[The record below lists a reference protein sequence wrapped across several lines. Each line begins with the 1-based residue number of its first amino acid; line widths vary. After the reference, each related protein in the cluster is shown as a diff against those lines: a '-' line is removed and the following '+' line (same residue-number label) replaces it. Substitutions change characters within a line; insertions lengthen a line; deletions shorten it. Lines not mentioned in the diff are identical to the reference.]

1 MKYKHIFEE
10 KWEKEGKIKNQEKI
24 IDKVEEQNK
33 EYYHQNWHEHDAI
46 FKTVLD
52 KKEETV
58 KFINKTL
65 KLNIK
70 KEEIEKYNSSFISK
84 TFQNQEADIV
94 YKIKDKNIFFLIE
107 HQSKIDYSMPFRL
120 LEYEVAIIRSAVDK
134 SKIKNKSY
142 KIPLVMPIVL
152 YTGKQK
158 WNANKYLEKSQ
169 EKIQGLN
176 IKIGNYSLVDIN
188 NYTEKELLEDNTFI
202 SKMMLIEKSKNTEEI
217 AETLEKIINKTQKED
232 KELLK
237 SIIEIFLEEKIGI
250 QKSTELIRKLE
261 SESDSMLAIVD
272 MIRKENQMYIDMG
285 RKEGKKEGK
294 KLGKIEGKREGEK
307 TGKMQKLKEIVLNM
321 IEENLSN
328 EIIMKVTGISP
339 KEIEKIKN
347 SKNKIKA

>member
-1 MKYKHIFEE
+1 M
-10 KWEKEGKIKNQEKI
+10 
-24 IDKVEEQNK
+24 
-33 EYYHQNWHEHDAI
+33 
-46 FKTVLD
+46 VLD
-52 KKEETV
+52 QKEEAV

-84 TFQNQEADIV
+84 TFQNKEADIV

-120 LEYEVAIIRSAVDK
+120 LEYEVAIIRSAIDK

-169 EKIQGLN
+169 EKIQCLN

-217 AETLEKIINKTQKED
+217 AETLEKIINRIQKED

-261 SESDSMLAIVD
+261 SEGDSMLAIVD

-294 KLGKIEGKREGEK
+294 IEGKTE
-307 TGKMQKLKEIVLNM
+307 TIKEIVNKMLRKNLPEKTI
-321 IEENLSN
+321 IE
-328 EIIMKVTGISP
+328 ITGINP
-339 KEIEKIKN
+339 KEIEEIKN

>member
-1 MKYKHIFEE
+1 M
-10 KWEKEGKIKNQEKI
+10 
-24 IDKVEEQNK
+24 
-33 EYYHQNWHEHDAI
+33 
-46 FKTVLD
+46 VLD
-52 KKEETV
+52 QKEEAV

-84 TFQNQEADIV
+84 TFQNKEADIV

-107 HQSKIDYSMPFRL
+107 HQSKIDYSMLFRL
-120 LEYEVAIIRSAVDK
+120 LEYEVAIIRSAIDK

-188 NYTEKELLEDNTFI
+188 NYTEKELLEDNKFI

-217 AETLEKIINKTQKED
+217 AETLEKIISKTQKED

-237 SIIEIFLEEKIGI
+237 RIIEIFLEEKIGI

-261 SESDSMLAIVD
+261 SEGDSMLAIVD

-294 KLGKIEGKREGEK
+294 IEGKTE
-307 TGKMQKLKEIVLNM
+307 TIKEIVNKMLRKNLPEKTI
-321 IEENLSN
+321 IE
-328 EIIMKVTGISP
+328 ITGINP

-347 SKNKIKA
+347 SKN

>member
-1 MKYKHIFEE
+1 M
-10 KWEKEGKIKNQEKI
+10 
-24 IDKVEEQNK
+24 
-33 EYYHQNWHEHDAI
+33 
-46 FKTVLD
+46 VLD
-52 KKEETV
+52 QKEEAV

-84 TFQNQEADIV
+84 TFQNKEADIV

-120 LEYEVAIIRSAVDK
+120 LEYEVAIIRSAIDK

-169 EKIQGLN
+169 EKIQCLN

-217 AETLEKIINKTQKED
+217 AETLEKIINKTRKED

-261 SESDSMLAIVD
+261 SEGDSMLAIVD
-272 MIRKENQMYIDMG
+272 MIRKENQMYIDIG

-294 KLGKIEGKREGEK
+294 IEGKTE
-307 TGKMQKLKEIVLNM
+307 TIKEIVNKMLRKNLPEKTI
-321 IEENLSN
+321 IE
-328 EIIMKVTGISP
+328 ITGINP
-339 KEIEKIKN
+339 KEIEEIKN

>member
-1 MKYKHIFEE
+1 
-10 KWEKEGKIKNQEKI
+10 
-24 IDKVEEQNK
+24 
-33 EYYHQNWHEHDAI
+33 
-46 FKTVLD
+46 
-52 KKEETV
+52 
-58 KFINKTL
+58 
-65 KLNIK
+65 
-70 KEEIEKYNSSFISK
+70 
-84 TFQNQEADIV
+84 
-94 YKIKDKNIFFLIE
+94 
-107 HQSKIDYSMPFRL
+107 MPFRL
-120 LEYEVAIIRSAVDK
+120 LEYEVAIIRSAIDK

-217 AETLEKIINKTQKED
+217 AKTLEKIINKTQKED

>member
-1 MKYKHIFEE
+1 
-10 KWEKEGKIKNQEKI
+10 
-24 IDKVEEQNK
+24 
-33 EYYHQNWHEHDAI
+33 
-46 FKTVLD
+46 
-52 KKEETV
+52 
-58 KFINKTL
+58 
-65 KLNIK
+65 
-70 KEEIEKYNSSFISK
+70 
-84 TFQNQEADIV
+84 
-94 YKIKDKNIFFLIE
+94 
-107 HQSKIDYSMPFRL
+107 MPFRL
-120 LEYEVAIIRSAVDK
+120 LEYEVAIIRSAIDK

-217 AETLEKIINKTQKED
+217 AETLEKIINKTHKED

-294 KLGKIEGKREGEK
+294 REGKKVGRIEGKKDTLREIAI
-307 TGKMQKLKEIVLNM
+307 KMLKKNLTEKEIT
-321 IEENLSN
+321 
-328 EIIMKVTGISP
+328 EITGISK
-339 KEIEKIKN
+339 KELNNLKLTNNYK
-347 SKNKIKA
+347 

>member
-1 MKYKHIFEE
+1 
-10 KWEKEGKIKNQEKI
+10 
-24 IDKVEEQNK
+24 
-33 EYYHQNWHEHDAI
+33 
-46 FKTVLD
+46 
-52 KKEETV
+52 
-58 KFINKTL
+58 
-65 KLNIK
+65 
-70 KEEIEKYNSSFISK
+70 
-84 TFQNQEADIV
+84 
-94 YKIKDKNIFFLIE
+94 
-107 HQSKIDYSMPFRL
+107 MPFRL
-120 LEYEVAIIRSAVDK
+120 LEYEVAIIRSAIDK

-158 WNANKYLEKSQ
+158 WNANKYLEKNQ

-217 AETLEKIINKTQKED
+217 AKTLEKIINKTQKED

-294 KLGKIEGKREGEK
+294 KVGRIEGKKEGKKDTLREIAI
-307 TGKMQKLKEIVLNM
+307 KMLKKNLTEKEIT
-321 IEENLSN
+321 
-328 EIIMKVTGISP
+328 EITGISK
-339 KEIEKIKN
+339 KELNNLKLTNNYK
-347 SKNKIKA
+347 

>member
-1 MKYKHIFEE
+1 
-10 KWEKEGKIKNQEKI
+10 
-24 IDKVEEQNK
+24 
-33 EYYHQNWHEHDAI
+33 
-46 FKTVLD
+46 
-52 KKEETV
+52 
-58 KFINKTL
+58 
-65 KLNIK
+65 
-70 KEEIEKYNSSFISK
+70 
-84 TFQNQEADIV
+84 
-94 YKIKDKNIFFLIE
+94 
-107 HQSKIDYSMPFRL
+107 MPFRL
-120 LEYEVAIIRSAVDK
+120 LEYEVAIIKSAIDK

-158 WNANKYLEKSQ
+158 WNANKYLEKNQ

-217 AETLEKIINKTQKED
+217 AKTLEKIINKTQKED

-294 KLGKIEGKREGEK
+294 KVGRIEGKKEGKKDTLREIAI
-307 TGKMQKLKEIVLNM
+307 KMLKKNLTEKEIT
-321 IEENLSN
+321 
-328 EIIMKVTGISP
+328 EITGISK
-339 KEIEKIKN
+339 KELNNLKLTNNYK
-347 SKNKIKA
+347 

>member
-1 MKYKHIFEE
+1 
-10 KWEKEGKIKNQEKI
+10 
-24 IDKVEEQNK
+24 
-33 EYYHQNWHEHDAI
+33 
-46 FKTVLD
+46 
-52 KKEETV
+52 
-58 KFINKTL
+58 
-65 KLNIK
+65 
-70 KEEIEKYNSSFISK
+70 
-84 TFQNQEADIV
+84 
-94 YKIKDKNIFFLIE
+94 
-107 HQSKIDYSMPFRL
+107 MPFRL

-217 AETLEKIINKTQKED
+217 AETLEKIISKTQKED

-237 SIIEIFLEEKIGI
+237 RIIEIILEEKIGI
-250 QKSTELIRKLE
+250 TKSTELIRKLE
-261 SESDSMLAIVD
+261 KGSDSMLAVVD

-294 KLGKIEGKREGEK
+294 REGKKVGRIEGKKDTLREIAI
-307 TGKMQKLKEIVLNM
+307 KMLKKNLTEKEIT
-321 IEENLSN
+321 
-328 EIIMKVTGISP
+328 EITGISK
-339 KEIEKIKN
+339 KELNNLKLTNNYK
-347 SKNKIKA
+347 

>member
-1 MKYKHIFEE
+1 M
-10 KWEKEGKIKNQEKI
+10 
-24 IDKVEEQNK
+24 
-33 EYYHQNWHEHDAI
+33 
-46 FKTVLD
+46 VLD
-52 KKEETV
+52 QKEEAV

-84 TFQNQEADIV
+84 TFQNKEADIV

-107 HQSKIDYSMPFRL
+107 HQSKIDYSMLFRL
-120 LEYEVAIIRSAVDK
+120 LEYEVAIIRSAIDK

-169 EKIQGLN
+169 EKIQCLN

-217 AETLEKIINKTQKED
+217 AETLEKIISKTQKED

-237 SIIEIFLEEKIGI
+237 RIIEIFLEEKIGI

-294 KLGKIEGKREGEK
+294 IEGKTE
-307 TGKMQKLKEIVLNM
+307 TIKEIVNKMLRKNLPEKTI
-321 IEENLSN
+321 IE
-328 EIIMKVTGISP
+328 ITGINP

-347 SKNKIKA
+347 SKN

>member
-1 MKYKHIFEE
+1 
-10 KWEKEGKIKNQEKI
+10 
-24 IDKVEEQNK
+24 
-33 EYYHQNWHEHDAI
+33 
-46 FKTVLD
+46 
-52 KKEETV
+52 
-58 KFINKTL
+58 
-65 KLNIK
+65 
-70 KEEIEKYNSSFISK
+70 
-84 TFQNQEADIV
+84 
-94 YKIKDKNIFFLIE
+94 
-107 HQSKIDYSMPFRL
+107 MPFRL
-120 LEYEVAIIRSAVDK
+120 LEYKVAIIRSAIDK

-142 KIPLVMPIVL
+142 KIPLVIPIVL

-169 EKIQGLN
+169 EKIQSLN

-217 AETLEKIINKTQKED
+217 AETLEKIISKTQKED

-237 SIIEIFLEEKIGI
+237 RIIEIILEEKIGI

-294 KLGKIEGKREGEK
+294 KDTLREIAI
-307 TGKMQKLKEIVLNM
+307 KMLKKNLTEKEIT
-321 IEENLSN
+321 
-328 EIIMKVTGISP
+328 EITGISK
-339 KEIEKIKN
+339 KELNNLKLTNNYK
-347 SKNKIKA
+347 

>member
-1 MKYKHIFEE
+1 
-10 KWEKEGKIKNQEKI
+10 
-24 IDKVEEQNK
+24 
-33 EYYHQNWHEHDAI
+33 
-46 FKTVLD
+46 
-52 KKEETV
+52 
-58 KFINKTL
+58 
-65 KLNIK
+65 
-70 KEEIEKYNSSFISK
+70 
-84 TFQNQEADIV
+84 
-94 YKIKDKNIFFLIE
+94 
-107 HQSKIDYSMPFRL
+107 MPFRL
-120 LEYEVAIIRSAVDK
+120 LEYEVAIIRSAIDK

-217 AETLEKIINKTQKED
+217 AETLEKIISKTQKED

-237 SIIEIFLEEKIGI
+237 RIIEIILEEKIGI

-294 KLGKIEGKREGEK
+294 REGKKVGRIEGKKDTLREIAI
-307 TGKMQKLKEIVLNM
+307 KMLKKNLTEKEIT
-321 IEENLSN
+321 
-328 EIIMKVTGISP
+328 EITGISK
-339 KEIEKIKN
+339 KELNNLKLTNNYK
-347 SKNKIKA
+347 

>member
-1 MKYKHIFEE
+1 
-10 KWEKEGKIKNQEKI
+10 
-24 IDKVEEQNK
+24 
-33 EYYHQNWHEHDAI
+33 
-46 FKTVLD
+46 
-52 KKEETV
+52 
-58 KFINKTL
+58 
-65 KLNIK
+65 
-70 KEEIEKYNSSFISK
+70 
-84 TFQNQEADIV
+84 
-94 YKIKDKNIFFLIE
+94 
-107 HQSKIDYSMPFRL
+107 MPLRL
-120 LEYEVAIIRSAVDK
+120 LEYEVAIIRSAIDK

-142 KIPLVMPIVL
+142 KMPLVIPIVL

-217 AETLEKIINKTQKED
+217 AKILEKIINKTHKED

-294 KLGKIEGKREGEK
+294 KEGEK

>member
-1 MKYKHIFEE
+1 M
-10 KWEKEGKIKNQEKI
+10 
-24 IDKVEEQNK
+24 
-33 EYYHQNWHEHDAI
+33 
-46 FKTVLD
+46 VLD
-52 KKEETV
+52 QKEEAV

-84 TFQNQEADIV
+84 TFQNKEADIV

-120 LEYEVAIIRSAVDK
+120 LEYEVAIIRSAIDK

-169 EKIQGLN
+169 EKIQCLN

-217 AETLEKIINKTQKED
+217 AKTLEKIINKTHKED

-294 KLGKIEGKREGEK
+294 REGKKVGRIEGKKDTLREIAI
-307 TGKMQKLKEIVLNM
+307 KMLKKNLTEKEIT
-321 IEENLSN
+321 
-328 EIIMKVTGISP
+328 EITGISK
-339 KEIEKIKN
+339 KELNNLKLTNNYK
-347 SKNKIKA
+347 

>member
-1 MKYKHIFEE
+1 M
-10 KWEKEGKIKNQEKI
+10 
-24 IDKVEEQNK
+24 
-33 EYYHQNWHEHDAI
+33 
-46 FKTVLD
+46 VLD
-52 KKEETV
+52 QKEETV

-84 TFQNQEADIV
+84 TFQNKEADIV

-120 LEYEVAIIRSAVDK
+120 LEYEVAIIRSAIDK

-169 EKIQGLN
+169 EKIQCLN

-217 AETLEKIINKTQKED
+217 AETLEKIINKTRKED

-294 KLGKIEGKREGEK
+294 IEGKTE
-307 TGKMQKLKEIVLNM
+307 TIKEIVNKMLRKNLPEKTI
-321 IEENLSN
+321 IE
-328 EIIMKVTGISP
+328 ITGINP
-339 KEIEKIKN
+339 KEIEEIKN

>member
-1 MKYKHIFEE
+1 
-10 KWEKEGKIKNQEKI
+10 
-24 IDKVEEQNK
+24 
-33 EYYHQNWHEHDAI
+33 
-46 FKTVLD
+46 
-52 KKEETV
+52 
-58 KFINKTL
+58 
-65 KLNIK
+65 
-70 KEEIEKYNSSFISK
+70 
-84 TFQNQEADIV
+84 
-94 YKIKDKNIFFLIE
+94 
-107 HQSKIDYSMPFRL
+107 MPFRL

-217 AETLEKIINKTQKED
+217 AKTLEKIINRIQKED

-250 QKSTELIRKLE
+250 QKSTELIKKLE

-294 KLGKIEGKREGEK
+294 REGKKVGRIEGKKDTLREIAI
-307 TGKMQKLKEIVLNM
+307 KMLKKNLTEKEIT
-321 IEENLSN
+321 
-328 EIIMKVTGISP
+328 EITGISK
-339 KEIEKIKN
+339 KELNNLKLTNNYK
-347 SKNKIKA
+347 

>member
-1 MKYKHIFEE
+1 M
-10 KWEKEGKIKNQEKI
+10 
-24 IDKVEEQNK
+24 
-33 EYYHQNWHEHDAI
+33 
-46 FKTVLD
+46 VLD
-52 KKEETV
+52 QKEEAV

-84 TFQNQEADIV
+84 TFQNKEADIV

-120 LEYEVAIIRSAVDK
+120 LEYEVAIIRSAIDK

-169 EKIQGLN
+169 EKIQCLN

-217 AETLEKIINKTQKED
+217 AETLEKIINKTRKED

-261 SESDSMLAIVD
+261 SEGDSMLAIVD

-294 KLGKIEGKREGEK
+294 IEGKTE
-307 TGKMQKLKEIVLNM
+307 TIKEIVNKMLRKNLPEKTI
-321 IEENLSN
+321 IE
-328 EIIMKVTGISP
+328 ITGINP
-339 KEIEKIKN
+339 KEIEEIKN

>member
-1 MKYKHIFEE
+1 
-10 KWEKEGKIKNQEKI
+10 
-24 IDKVEEQNK
+24 
-33 EYYHQNWHEHDAI
+33 
-46 FKTVLD
+46 
-52 KKEETV
+52 
-58 KFINKTL
+58 
-65 KLNIK
+65 
-70 KEEIEKYNSSFISK
+70 
-84 TFQNQEADIV
+84 
-94 YKIKDKNIFFLIE
+94 
-107 HQSKIDYSMPFRL
+107 MPFRL

-176 IKIGNYSLVDIN
+176 IKIGNYSLVDVN
-188 NYTEKELLEDNTFI
+188 NYTENELLEDNTFI
-202 SKMMLIEKSKNTEEI
+202 SKMILIEKSKNTEEI
-217 AETLEKIINKTQKED
+217 AETLEKIINRIQKED

-237 SIIEIFLEEKIGI
+237 SIIEIILEEKIGI

-294 KLGKIEGKREGEK
+294 REGKKVGRIEGKKDTLREIAI
-307 TGKMQKLKEIVLNM
+307 KMLKKNLTEKEIT
-321 IEENLSN
+321 
-328 EIIMKVTGISP
+328 EITGISK
-339 KEIEKIKN
+339 KELNNLKLTNNYK
-347 SKNKIKA
+347 

>member
-1 MKYKHIFEE
+1 
-10 KWEKEGKIKNQEKI
+10 
-24 IDKVEEQNK
+24 
-33 EYYHQNWHEHDAI
+33 
-46 FKTVLD
+46 
-52 KKEETV
+52 
-58 KFINKTL
+58 
-65 KLNIK
+65 
-70 KEEIEKYNSSFISK
+70 
-84 TFQNQEADIV
+84 
-94 YKIKDKNIFFLIE
+94 
-107 HQSKIDYSMPFRL
+107 MPFRL
-120 LEYEVAIIRSAVDK
+120 LEYEVAIIRSAIDK

-217 AETLEKIINKTQKED
+217 AETLEKIISKTQKED

-237 SIIEIFLEEKIGI
+237 RIIEIILEEKIGI
-250 QKSTELIRKLE
+250 TKSTELIRKLE
-261 SESDSMLAIVD
+261 KGSDSMLAVVD

-294 KLGKIEGKREGEK
+294 KEGEK

-321 IEENLSN
+321 IEENLPN
-328 EIIMKVTGISP
+328 ETIMKVTGISP
-339 KEIEKIKN
+339 KEIEEIKN

>member
-1 MKYKHIFEE
+1 
-10 KWEKEGKIKNQEKI
+10 
-24 IDKVEEQNK
+24 
-33 EYYHQNWHEHDAI
+33 
-46 FKTVLD
+46 
-52 KKEETV
+52 
-58 KFINKTL
+58 
-65 KLNIK
+65 
-70 KEEIEKYNSSFISK
+70 
-84 TFQNQEADIV
+84 
-94 YKIKDKNIFFLIE
+94 
-107 HQSKIDYSMPFRL
+107 MPFRL
-120 LEYEVAIIRSAVDK
+120 LEYEVAIIRSAIDK

-217 AETLEKIINKTQKED
+217 AKTLEKIINKTQKED

-294 KLGKIEGKREGEK
+294 KVGRIEGKKEGKKDTLREIAI
-307 TGKMQKLKEIVLNM
+307 KMLKKNLTEKEIT
-321 IEENLSN
+321 
-328 EIIMKVTGISP
+328 EITGISK
-339 KEIEKIKN
+339 KELNNLKLTNNYK
-347 SKNKIKA
+347 

>member
-1 MKYKHIFEE
+1 M
-10 KWEKEGKIKNQEKI
+10 
-24 IDKVEEQNK
+24 
-33 EYYHQNWHEHDAI
+33 
-46 FKTVLD
+46 VLD
-52 KKEETV
+52 QKEEAV

-84 TFQNQEADIV
+84 TFQNKEADIV

-217 AETLEKIINKTQKED
+217 AETLEKIISKTQKED

-237 SIIEIFLEEKIGI
+237 RIIEIFLEEKIGI

-261 SESDSMLAIVD
+261 SEGDSMLAIVD

-294 KLGKIEGKREGEK
+294 KDTLREIAI
-307 TGKMQKLKEIVLNM
+307 KMLKKNLTEKEIT
-321 IEENLSN
+321 
-328 EIIMKVTGISP
+328 EITGISK
-339 KEIEKIKN
+339 KELNNLKLTNNYK
-347 SKNKIKA
+347 

>member
-1 MKYKHIFEE
+1 M
-10 KWEKEGKIKNQEKI
+10 
-24 IDKVEEQNK
+24 
-33 EYYHQNWHEHDAI
+33 
-46 FKTVLD
+46 VLD
-52 KKEETV
+52 QKEEAV

-84 TFQNQEADIV
+84 TFQNKEADIV

-107 HQSKIDYSMPFRL
+107 HQSKIDYSMLFRL
-120 LEYEVAIIRSAVDK
+120 LEYEVAIIRSAIDK

-169 EKIQGLN
+169 EKIQCLN

-217 AETLEKIINKTQKED
+217 AETLEKIISKTQKED

-237 SIIEIFLEEKIGI
+237 RIIEIFLEEKIGI

-261 SESDSMLAIVD
+261 SEGDSMLAIVD

-294 KLGKIEGKREGEK
+294 IEGKTE
-307 TGKMQKLKEIVLNM
+307 TIKEIVNKMLRKNLPEKTI
-321 IEENLSN
+321 IE
-328 EIIMKVTGISP
+328 ITGINP

-347 SKNKIKA
+347 SKN

>member
-1 MKYKHIFEE
+1 
-10 KWEKEGKIKNQEKI
+10 
-24 IDKVEEQNK
+24 
-33 EYYHQNWHEHDAI
+33 
-46 FKTVLD
+46 
-52 KKEETV
+52 
-58 KFINKTL
+58 
-65 KLNIK
+65 
-70 KEEIEKYNSSFISK
+70 
-84 TFQNQEADIV
+84 
-94 YKIKDKNIFFLIE
+94 
-107 HQSKIDYSMPFRL
+107 MPFRL

-176 IKIGNYSLVDIN
+176 IKIGNYSLVDVN
-188 NYTEKELLEDNTFI
+188 NYTENELLEDNTFI

-217 AETLEKIINKTQKED
+217 AETLEKIINRIQKED

-237 SIIEIFLEEKIGI
+237 SIIEIILEEKIGI

-294 KLGKIEGKREGEK
+294 REGKKVGRIEGKKDTLREIAI
-307 TGKMQKLKEIVLNM
+307 KMLKKNLTEKEIT
-321 IEENLSN
+321 
-328 EIIMKVTGISP
+328 EITGISK
-339 KEIEKIKN
+339 KELNNLKLTNNYK
-347 SKNKIKA
+347 

>member
-1 MKYKHIFEE
+1 M
-10 KWEKEGKIKNQEKI
+10 
-24 IDKVEEQNK
+24 
-33 EYYHQNWHEHDAI
+33 
-46 FKTVLD
+46 VLD
-52 KKEETV
+52 QKEEAV

-70 KEEIEKYNSSFISK
+70 KEEIEKYNSSFINK
-84 TFQNQEADIV
+84 LFQNKEADIV
-94 YKIKDKNIFFLIE
+94 YKIKDKNVFFLIE

-169 EKIQGLN
+169 EKIQCLN

-217 AETLEKIINKTQKED
+217 AETLEKIISKTQKED
-232 KELLK
+232 KELLRR
-237 SIIEIFLEEKIGI
+237 IIEIILEEKIGI
-250 QKSTELIRKLE
+250 TKSKELIKKLE
-261 SESDSMLAIVD
+261 KGSDSMLAVVD

-294 KLGKIEGKREGEK
+294 REGKKVGRIEGKKDTLREIAI
-307 TGKMQKLKEIVLNM
+307 KMLKKNLTEKEIT
-321 IEENLSN
+321 
-328 EIIMKVTGISP
+328 EITGISK
-339 KEIEKIKN
+339 KELNNLKLTNNYK
-347 SKNKIKA
+347 

>member
-1 MKYKHIFEE
+1 
-10 KWEKEGKIKNQEKI
+10 
-24 IDKVEEQNK
+24 
-33 EYYHQNWHEHDAI
+33 
-46 FKTVLD
+46 
-52 KKEETV
+52 
-58 KFINKTL
+58 
-65 KLNIK
+65 
-70 KEEIEKYNSSFISK
+70 
-84 TFQNQEADIV
+84 
-94 YKIKDKNIFFLIE
+94 
-107 HQSKIDYSMPFRL
+107 MPFRL
-120 LEYEVAIIRSAVDK
+120 LEYEVAIIRSAIDK

-176 IKIGNYSLVDIN
+176 IKIENYSLVDVN
-188 NYTEKELLEDNTFI
+188 NYTENELLEDNTFI

-217 AETLEKIINKTQKED
+217 AKTLEKIINKTQKED

-294 KLGKIEGKREGEK
+294 KVGRIEGKKEGKKDTLREIAI
-307 TGKMQKLKEIVLNM
+307 KMLKKNLTEKEIT
-321 IEENLSN
+321 
-328 EIIMKVTGISP
+328 EITGISK
-339 KEIEKIKN
+339 KELNNLKLTNNYK
-347 SKNKIKA
+347 

>member
-1 MKYKHIFEE
+1 
-10 KWEKEGKIKNQEKI
+10 
-24 IDKVEEQNK
+24 
-33 EYYHQNWHEHDAI
+33 
-46 FKTVLD
+46 
-52 KKEETV
+52 
-58 KFINKTL
+58 
-65 KLNIK
+65 
-70 KEEIEKYNSSFISK
+70 
-84 TFQNQEADIV
+84 
-94 YKIKDKNIFFLIE
+94 
-107 HQSKIDYSMPFRL
+107 MPFRL

-142 KIPLVMPIVL
+142 KIPLVIPIVL

-217 AETLEKIINKTQKED
+217 AETLEKIINRIQKED

-294 KLGKIEGKREGEK
+294 KVGRIEGKKDTLREIAI
-307 TGKMQKLKEIVLNM
+307 KMLKKNLTEKEIT
-321 IEENLSN
+321 
-328 EIIMKVTGISP
+328 EITGISK
-339 KEIEKIKN
+339 KELNNLKLTNNYK
-347 SKNKIKA
+347 

>member
-1 MKYKHIFEE
+1 
-10 KWEKEGKIKNQEKI
+10 
-24 IDKVEEQNK
+24 
-33 EYYHQNWHEHDAI
+33 
-46 FKTVLD
+46 
-52 KKEETV
+52 
-58 KFINKTL
+58 
-65 KLNIK
+65 
-70 KEEIEKYNSSFISK
+70 
-84 TFQNQEADIV
+84 
-94 YKIKDKNIFFLIE
+94 
-107 HQSKIDYSMPFRL
+107 MPFRL
-120 LEYEVAIIRSAVDK
+120 LEYEVAIIRSAIDK

-176 IKIGNYSLVDIN
+176 IKIGNYSLVDVN
-188 NYTEKELLEDNTFI
+188 NYTENELLEDNTFI

-217 AETLEKIINKTQKED
+217 AETLEKIINRIQKED

-237 SIIEIFLEEKIGI
+237 SIIEIILEEKIGI

-294 KLGKIEGKREGEK
+294 REGKKVGRIEGKKDTLREIAI
-307 TGKMQKLKEIVLNM
+307 KMLKKNLTEKEIT
-321 IEENLSN
+321 
-328 EIIMKVTGISP
+328 EITGISK
-339 KEIEKIKN
+339 KELNNLKLTNNYK
-347 SKNKIKA
+347 

>member
-1 MKYKHIFEE
+1 
-10 KWEKEGKIKNQEKI
+10 
-24 IDKVEEQNK
+24 
-33 EYYHQNWHEHDAI
+33 
-46 FKTVLD
+46 
-52 KKEETV
+52 
-58 KFINKTL
+58 
-65 KLNIK
+65 
-70 KEEIEKYNSSFISK
+70 
-84 TFQNQEADIV
+84 
-94 YKIKDKNIFFLIE
+94 
-107 HQSKIDYSMPFRL
+107 MPFRL
-120 LEYEVAIIRSAVDK
+120 LEYEVAIIRSAIDK

-158 WNANKYLEKSQ
+158 WNANKYLERSQ

-217 AETLEKIINKTQKED
+217 AETLEKIISKTQKED
-232 KELLK
+232 KELLRR
-237 SIIEIFLEEKIGI
+237 IIEIILEEKIGI
-250 QKSTELIRKLE
+250 IKSKELIKKLE
-261 SESDSMLAIVD
+261 KGSDSMLAVVD

-294 KLGKIEGKREGEK
+294 IEGKTE
-307 TGKMQKLKEIVLNM
+307 TIKEIVNKMLRKNLPEKTI
-321 IEENLSN
+321 IE
-328 EIIMKVTGISP
+328 ITGINP

>member
-1 MKYKHIFEE
+1 
-10 KWEKEGKIKNQEKI
+10 
-24 IDKVEEQNK
+24 
-33 EYYHQNWHEHDAI
+33 
-46 FKTVLD
+46 
-52 KKEETV
+52 
-58 KFINKTL
+58 
-65 KLNIK
+65 
-70 KEEIEKYNSSFISK
+70 
-84 TFQNQEADIV
+84 
-94 YKIKDKNIFFLIE
+94 
-107 HQSKIDYSMPFRL
+107 MPFRL

-142 KIPLVMPIVL
+142 KIPLVIPIVL

-217 AETLEKIINKTQKED
+217 AETLEKIINRIQKED
-232 KELLK
+232 KDLLK

-250 QKSTELIRKLE
+250 QKSTELIKKLE

-272 MIRKENQMYIDMG
+272 MIRKENQMYIDI
-285 RKEGKKEGK
+285 GKK
-294 KLGKIEGKREGEK
+294 EGEK

-321 IEENLSN
+321 IKENLSN
-328 EIIMKVTGISP
+328 EIIMKVTGISS

-347 SKNKIKA
+347 SKN

>member
-1 MKYKHIFEE
+1 M
-10 KWEKEGKIKNQEKI
+10 
-24 IDKVEEQNK
+24 
-33 EYYHQNWHEHDAI
+33 
-46 FKTVLD
+46 VLD
-52 KKEETV
+52 QKEEAV

-70 KEEIEKYNSSFISK
+70 KEEIEKYNSSFINK
-84 TFQNQEADIV
+84 LFQNKEADIV

-120 LEYEVAIIRSAVDK
+120 LEYEVAIIRSAIDK

-169 EKIQGLN
+169 EKIQCLN

-217 AETLEKIINKTQKED
+217 AETLEKIINKTRKED

-294 KLGKIEGKREGEK
+294 IEGKTE
-307 TGKMQKLKEIVLNM
+307 TIKEIVNKMLRKNLPEKTI
-321 IEENLSN
+321 IE
-328 EIIMKVTGISP
+328 ITGINP
-339 KEIEKIKN
+339 KEIEEIKN